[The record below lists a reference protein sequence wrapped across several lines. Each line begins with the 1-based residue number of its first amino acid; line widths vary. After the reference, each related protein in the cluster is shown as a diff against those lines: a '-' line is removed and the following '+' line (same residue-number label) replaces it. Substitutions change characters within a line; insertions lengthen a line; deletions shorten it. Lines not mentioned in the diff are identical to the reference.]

1 MGYNIRNIIYII
13 IRMSYN
19 LYIDTSLYDEKNNCK
34 IILDNPIQVNKD
46 EYLKIKVKDA
56 SFMNDNYNISSSLN
70 NNKFIINR
78 KEIDNIPVR
87 DDPLITSP
95 LFNAIDFYQTANGNS
110 LASGVT
116 RGHYDGYE
124 TLENGTFTIY
134 YHNTAVVEG
143 SNTHYIHNIFDNV
156 DISQEI
162 DLNETNETFFV
173 IEDVLNTGYLFEELD
188 LTISHNGNPIANST
202 TFTFR
207 IAYSN
212 DNTAYNQF
220 ELVNNTIT
228 FPAHSSQTLDTT
240 AERTIS
246 LSQNNTP
253 ALYKYIKIY
262 FQVNQTIPDDEYKFV
277 KLRLKKADYTINN
290 TTVFL
295 NETITIPDGFYNS
308 SNFISTLNSL
318 LLSYNLVLSINSIT
332 NKLSIQNNNTAFVY
346 SIFTPNDLNNEL
358 KIIFDNNLLKRIF
371 GINANETL
379 LPKQNTITSDNPI
392 NLLHHQKIIISTDLT
407 FTNST
412 TNSLSS
418 WKEDHDEGIRN
429 ILLWLNCDEPPFTI
443 IKYNNY
449 ELIDYRIDDKFIKN
463 LNLYFYNEYKKP
475 IDINKMLL
483 HIIIE
488 KKNISYN

>member
-1 MGYNIRNIIYII
+1 
-13 IRMSYN
+13 MSYN
-19 LYIDTSLYDEKNNCK
+19 LYIDTSLYNERNNCK
-34 IILDNPIQVNKD
+34 IILDNPIQIQND
-46 EYLKIKVKDA
+46 EYLKIKVKDV

-95 LFNAIDFYQTANGNS
+95 LFNAIDFYQTATGNS
-110 LASGVT
+110 LNSGVT

-124 TLENGTFTIY
+124 TLENGTFTIF

-188 LTISHNGNPIANST
+188 LSITHNGNPITNST

-212 DNTAYNQF
+212 DNIAYNQF

-240 AERTIS
+240 AERTLS

-262 FQVNQTIPDDEYKFV
+262 FEVDETIPDDEYKFV
-277 KLRLKKADYTINN
+277 KLRLKKADYNINN

-308 SNFISTLNSL
+308 SNFITTLNSL
-318 LLSYNLVLSINSIT
+318 LLSYNLVLSINNIT
-332 NKLSIQNNNTAFVY
+332 NKLLIQNNNITFVY

-358 KIIFDNNLLKRIF
+358 KIILDNNLLKRIF
-371 GINANETL
+371 GINADETFL
-379 LPKQNTITSDNPI
+379 QKQNKITADNPI
-392 NLLHHQKIIISTDLT
+392 NLLHHQKIIISSDLT

-412 TNSLSS
+412 TNNLST

-488 KKNISYN
+488 KKKYII

>member
-1 MGYNIRNIIYII
+1 
-13 IRMSYN
+13 MSYSF
-19 LYIDTSLYDEKNNCK
+19 YIDTSLYDEKDNCK
-34 IILDNPIQVNKD
+34 IILDNPIQIHND

-78 KEIDNIPVR
+78 KEVDNIPVR
-87 DDPLITSP
+87 DDPLITSL
-95 LFNAIDFYQTANGNS
+95 LFNALDFYHTANGNS

-124 TLENGTFTIY
+124 TLENGTFTIF

-143 SNTHYIHNIFDNV
+143 SNTHYIHNIFDNQSLTEE
-156 DISQEI
+156 IWLSQ
-162 DLNETNETFFV
+162 TNQTFFV

-188 LTISHNGNPIANST
+188 LSITHDGNPIANDT

-212 DNTAYNQF
+212 DNITYNQF

-228 FPAHSSQTLDTT
+228 FPAHSSQTLATT
-240 AERTIS
+240 ANKTIS

-262 FQVNQTIPDDEYKFV
+262 FDVDEPIPDGVLDAEYHFV

-290 TTVFL
+290 TNVFY

-308 SNFISTLNSL
+308 NNFISTLNSL
-318 LLSYNLVLSINSIT
+318 LLAYNLVLSINSIT
-332 NKLSIQNNNTAFVY
+332 NKLSIQNSNTAFVY
-346 SIFTPNDLNNEL
+346 SIFTPNDLNNQL
-358 KIIFDNNLLKRIF
+358 KIVFDNNLLKRIF

-379 LPKQNTITSDNPI
+379 IPKQTTITSDNPI

-412 TNSLSS
+412 TNSLST

-429 ILLWLNCDEPPFTI
+429 ILLWLNCDEAPFTI

-449 ELIDYRIDDKFIKN
+449 ELIDYRIDDRFIKN

-475 IDINKMLL
+475 IKINKMLL

>member
-1 MGYNIRNIIYII
+1 
-13 IRMSYN
+13 MSYSF
-19 LYIDTSLYDEKNNCK
+19 YIDTSLYNEKDSCK

-70 NNKFIINR
+70 NNKFIIYR
-78 KEIDNIPVR
+78 SQIGQLPVE
-87 DDPLITSP
+87 DTPLVVTT
-95 LFNAIDFYQTANGNS
+95 FFAYYDFYQTNTGNS

-124 TLENGTFTIY
+124 TLENGTWTIY
-134 YHNTAVVEG
+134 YHNTDITAS
-143 SNTHYIHNIFDNV
+143 SNTHYIHNIFDDTNLTESVILSPPTSKDTYWVFEDVLQTGYMFHGV
-156 DISQEI
+156 DISLEH
-162 DLNETNETFFV
+162 DGRARPE
-173 IEDVLNTGYLFEELD
+173 
-188 LTISHNGNPIANST
+188 T
-202 TFTFR
+202 TFT
-207 IAYSN
+207 INLSYSN
-212 DNTAYNQF
+212 DNVTFTEYQG
-220 ELVNNTIT
+220 LTNNTIT
-228 FPAHSSQTLDTT
+228 FPQLLTSTLPTTLGLSIVLPQYQSQ
-240 AERTIS
+240 R
-246 LSQNNTP
+246 
-253 ALYKYIKIY
+253 LYKYYKVY
-262 FQVNQTIPDDEYKFV
+262 FSVDQSIFDDEYTFV
-277 KLRLKKADYTINN
+277 RMRPKKNDYSLVDISGI
-290 TTVFL
+290 F

-318 LLSYNLVLSINSIT
+318 LLSYNLVLSINNIT
-332 NKLSIQNNNTAFVY
+332 NKLLIQNNNIAFAY
-346 SIFTPNDLNNEL
+346 SFINPVDLNNEL

-475 IDINKMLL
+475 ININKMLL